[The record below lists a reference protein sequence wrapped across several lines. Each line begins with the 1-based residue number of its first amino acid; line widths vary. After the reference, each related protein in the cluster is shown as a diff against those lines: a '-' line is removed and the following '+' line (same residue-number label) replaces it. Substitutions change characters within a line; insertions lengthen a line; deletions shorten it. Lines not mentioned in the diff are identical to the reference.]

1 MTRQSEE
8 NKPQERNTKTSKKHD
23 TLKINNKPKFI

>member
-8 NKPQERNTKTSKKHD
+8 NKPQERNTKASKKHE
-23 TLKINNKPKFI
+23 THKINKKHKLI